1 MGYATQADLEVR
13 FGVEEILQLTDRA
26 GVKIVD
32 AAVVTS
38 ALDDADND
46 IDGYVAVVYSLPLE
60 TTPPLLTRI
69 ACDIAR
75 FRLYKDHAGDQVRDA
90 YTDAVDTLTRI
101 AAGKVKLPVPAP
113 AEAPAKTVSA
123 KPLSRIGVFTDT
135 ELGKML

>member
-13 FGVEEILQLTDRA
+13 FGAEEILQLTDRA

-32 AAVVTS
+32 AAVVAS
-38 ALDDADND
+38 ALADADNE

-75 FRLYKDHAGDQVRDA
+75 FRLYKDHAGEQVRDA
-90 YTDAVDTLTRI
+90 YTDAVDTLKQI
-101 AAGKVKLPVPAP
+101 AAGKVKLPVPSP
-113 AEAPAKTVSA
+113 AEPPTKSVTAT
-123 KPLSRIGVFTDT
+123 PLSRVSAFTDA
-135 ELGKML
+135 ELSKML